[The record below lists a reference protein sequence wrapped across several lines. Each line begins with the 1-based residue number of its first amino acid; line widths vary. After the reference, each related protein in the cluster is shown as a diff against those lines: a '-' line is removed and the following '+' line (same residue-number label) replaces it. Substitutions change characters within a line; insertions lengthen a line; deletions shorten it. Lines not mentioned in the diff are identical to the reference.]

1 MKEKIGMEA
10 FYIDGDVRLGS
21 GVAEYY
27 PNAVPD
33 GIDISEASM
42 KQIERVEY
50 RDLSGRVVSRPAKGI
65 FVRTITYSDGSRATR
80 KVVK

>member
-1 MKEKIGMEA
+1 
-10 FYIDGDVRLGS
+10 
-21 GVAEYY
+21 
-27 PNAVPD
+27 
-33 GIDISEASM
+33 M